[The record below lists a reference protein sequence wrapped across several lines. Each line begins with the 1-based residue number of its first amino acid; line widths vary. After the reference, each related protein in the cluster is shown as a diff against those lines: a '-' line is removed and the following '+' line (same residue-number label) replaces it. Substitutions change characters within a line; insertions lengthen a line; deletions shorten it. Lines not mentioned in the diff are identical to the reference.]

1 MGCDIHLYT
10 EKKVQTRD
18 GDDAWFCCDY
28 FMHNESYICGYAKED
43 ELNHVGIYDNRN
55 YLLFGILA
63 NVRND
68 EYIPIAAPRGLPND
82 VSDIVKQAADDWIG
96 DGHTH
101 SWLTAGEIF
110 KYYNRNKVDCRIK
123 QAMKPLVKA
132 IKRKMCEQFWIRTED
147 KEIKKQRLK
156 QFEDSFRIVFW
167 FDN

>member
-10 EKKVQTRD
+10 EKKVDTKN
-18 GDDAWFCCDY
+18 GDDVWFCCDY
-28 FMHNESYICGYAKED
+28 FMHDEHYVRGYTKED
-43 ELNHVGIYDNRN
+43 DLSHVEIYGTRN
-55 YLLFGILA
+55 YVLFGILA
-63 NVRND
+63 NVRSD
-68 EYIPIAAPRGLPND
+68 EYNPIAEPRGLPDD
-82 VSDIVKQAADDWIG
+82 VSDIVKQAAVDWDG

-110 KYYNRNKVDCRIK
+110 RYYKANRDNYRIK
-123 QAMKPLVKA
+123 QTMKPLVKA

-147 KEIKKQRLK
+147 KEIKQKRLK